1 MGISFISWDKSET
14 IFWTKKY
21 WMAENNR
28 RKCMFENPDDLNEHN
43 IITFEQQVMYAIQIA
58 SGLVSYEIQ
67 FIFNHHF

>member
-1 MGISFISWDKSET
+1 
-14 IFWTKKY
+14 
-21 WMAENNR
+21 MAENNR